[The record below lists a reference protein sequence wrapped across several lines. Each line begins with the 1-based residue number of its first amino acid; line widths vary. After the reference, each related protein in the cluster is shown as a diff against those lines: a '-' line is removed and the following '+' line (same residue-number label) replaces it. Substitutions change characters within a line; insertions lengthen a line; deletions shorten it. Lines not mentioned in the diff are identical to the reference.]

1 MGNKEEIN
9 VKLEKKPYPLCGWS
23 VTGFETLQ
31 KGTLPRRKD
40 TPPWVKVSN
49 DLKDPELFQAQT
61 RLLEATFGVSGSRI
75 LYIEQV
81 SKVMLE
87 LKVLESSRLTKVVVY
102 GSYLYKL
109 KAKWIFQSMAE
120 RHRQRQER
128 GMLKLED
135 TMKALHL
142 GPASRSLDQVKPVCN
157 QLPGSRI

>member
-1 MGNKEEIN
+1 
-9 VKLEKKPYPLCGWS
+9 
-23 VTGFETLQ
+23 
-31 KGTLPRRKD
+31 PRRKD

-109 KAKWIFQSMAE
+109 KAKWMFQSMAE
-120 RHRQRQER
+120 RHRPRQER

-142 GPASRSLDQVKPVCN
+142 GPASRSLDQV
-157 QLPGSRI
+157 